1 MSTDPKNL
9 EKMDRIVK
17 LSERKI
23 NSLSNLKNK
32 IINMRS
38 LETHF
43 NDKTFIMKNCFELE
57 EGLKQEIHSAS
68 IMFDEIKEIATSLLK
83 IDSNYF
89 NLEKE
94 YNKILN
100 EKKVLNDKLTDY
112 DKELIV
118 LRDQVKIYETELRMK
133 DREGGKLDTNV
144 NKLKNNQETLKSENS
159 NLKIRLHDS
168 ISQLNKTKKFLE
180 EMLNLHLNF
189 ASDHNI
195 GKAALKQR
203 QLRMKRVSEIVH
215 KLNISKELFSHIAN
229 KVGTDFLG
237 SLTLMRCEDSFIEKI
252 EKIILAYE
260 VVESKDVLELIEYE
274 KEQIEKSKMN
284 EISLF
289 DKDAKQDVSKIK
301 QKTSFNA
308 NIDYTT
314 FSKTPK
320 RGFQNKLSLDS
331 PQKKLSSME
340 NYTEFGGNKNEPSDF
355 NLGGDS
361 DRISKIESSNSLSK
375 KPSQTSMTNA
385 SNVAQ
390 SSKRP
395 SDQNSPQN
403 KSRFKTL
410 FPEAVPRSPT
420 KIFKI
425 PIPEVEIKKRKS
437 MLDVKLEKEN
447 EFDAIKDDYEAT
459 KDAIKRQSTFNNK

>member
-215 KLNISKELFSHIAN
+215 KLNISKEL
-229 KVGTDFLG
+229 K
-237 SLTLMRCEDSFIEKI
+237 
-252 EKIILAYE
+252 
-260 VVESKDVLELIEYE
+260 
-274 KEQIEKSKMN
+274 
-284 EISLF
+284 
-289 DKDAKQDVSKIK
+289 
-301 QKTSFNA
+301 
-308 NIDYTT
+308 
-314 FSKTPK
+314 
-320 RGFQNKLSLDS
+320 
-331 PQKKLSSME
+331 
-340 NYTEFGGNKNEPSDF
+340 
-355 NLGGDS
+355 
-361 DRISKIESSNSLSK
+361 
-375 KPSQTSMTNA
+375 
-385 SNVAQ
+385 
-390 SSKRP
+390 
-395 SDQNSPQN
+395 
-403 KSRFKTL
+403 
-410 FPEAVPRSPT
+410 
-420 KIFKI
+420 
-425 PIPEVEIKKRKS
+425 
-437 MLDVKLEKEN
+437 
-447 EFDAIKDDYEAT
+447 
-459 KDAIKRQSTFNNK
+459 